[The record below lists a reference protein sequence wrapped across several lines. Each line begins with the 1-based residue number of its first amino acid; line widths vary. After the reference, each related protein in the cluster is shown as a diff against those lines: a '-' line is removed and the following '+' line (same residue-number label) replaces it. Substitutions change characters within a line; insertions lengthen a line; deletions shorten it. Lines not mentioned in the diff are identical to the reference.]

1 MINVRG
7 GLHLFS
13 GILIFNLLTPCQ
25 SHTIVNQFLAGLAVI
40 VASLVG
46 LFPCRKTFEVFR
58 GVFRRIHIWT
68 EFVRLQ
74 NHLKTDIPHCL
85 VVRFLIHCREY
96 CKGVFVCTLRSL
108 ILRIHFW
115 QSQNAWSKLVL
126 CGRSSLPEQQFSSPV
141 RIVMAICF
149 RVLVPLAWSSSHRG
163 HK

>member
-58 GVFRRIHIWT
+58 GVFRRIHI
-68 EFVRLQ
+68 
-74 NHLKTDIPHCL
+74 
-85 VVRFLIHCREY
+85 
-96 CKGVFVCTLRSL
+96 
-108 ILRIHFW
+108 
-115 QSQNAWSKLVL
+115 
-126 CGRSSLPEQQFSSPV
+126 
-141 RIVMAICF
+141 
-149 RVLVPLAWSSSHRG
+149 
-163 HK
+163 

>member
-1 MINVRG
+1 MWLPGFRWDWIRLWLMINVRG

-96 CKGVFVCTLRSL
+96 CKGVFHICLHASFFDFEDKLLKISKRL
-108 ILRIHFW
+108 I
-115 QSQNAWSKLVL
+115 QTSSVWSKFVAWAAV
-126 CGRSSLPEQQFSSPV
+126 FSHGNL
-141 RIVMAICF
+141 F
-149 RVLVPLAWSSSHRG
+149 
-163 HK
+163 